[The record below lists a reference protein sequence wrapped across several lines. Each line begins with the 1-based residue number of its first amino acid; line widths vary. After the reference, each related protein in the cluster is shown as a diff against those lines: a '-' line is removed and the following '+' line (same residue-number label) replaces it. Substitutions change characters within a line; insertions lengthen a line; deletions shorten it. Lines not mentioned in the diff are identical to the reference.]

1 LTTVG
6 EELPKYE
13 VPNSTSLSSG
23 LHLVQFLKE
32 IRHFVINSLTIRLAS
47 KKTPTYGI
55 LKAQTHKEGY
65 KSIRGGQRDI
75 HQT

>member
-1 LTTVG
+1 MW
-6 EELPKYE
+6 
-13 VPNSTSLSSG
+13 
-23 LHLVQFLKE
+23 FLKE

-47 KKTPTYGI
+47 MKTPTYGI

-65 KSIRGGQRDI
+65 KSIRGGQQNI